1 MSNLQSNVV
10 GDALALL
17 TLVVGVGGVVAAI
30 VLWAVGVYSSA
41 AFWFVC
47 GSVWVI
53 LGFIGM
59 TLAVRIGA
67 TPEEQVMDDDL
78 DV

>member
-10 GDALALL
+10 GGALALL
-17 TLVVGVGGVVAAI
+17 ALVIGVGGIIVAA
-30 VLWAVGVYSSA
+30 VLGAVGVYSSA
-41 AFWFVC
+41 ALWFVC
-47 GSVWVI
+47 GAIWVI
-53 LGFIGM
+53 LAFIAM
-59 TLAVRIGA
+59 TLAARIGA

>member
-1 MSNLQSNVV
+1 MSNLQSNAV
-10 GDALALL
+10 GGALALL
-17 TLVVGVGGVVAAI
+17 SVTVGIGGVIAAI
-30 VLWAVGVYSSA
+30 ALWAIGVYSSA

-47 GSVWVI
+47 GSIWII
-53 LGFIGM
+53 LAFVGM
-59 TLAVRIGA
+59 TLAARIGA

>member
-10 GDALALL
+10 GGFLALL
-17 TLVVGVGGVVAAI
+17 SLMVGIGGVVAAV

-47 GSVWVI
+47 GAIWVI
-53 LGFIGM
+53 LAFIAM
-59 TLAVRIGA
+59 TLAARIGA

-78 DV
+78 NV